1 MKYLHYTSEDF
12 ALDEQFQQWVLNPNA
27 DTNQFWKEW
36 LATNPQ
42 KQKEVSDA
50 IELIKLVGLSED
62 HTANTHYLEVW
73 NELKQNSE
81 RNSRVSRPVWKYA
94 AACIGIGMLIVVGLW
109 WKYST
114 LPEKDKLL
122 TYKTGYG
129 QTKSIQLPDGSR
141 ITLNTNSKVYLSAQD
156 WNKQSERT
164 VYIDGEA
171 FFEVAHTP
179 DHKRFIVNT
188 PHKLNIEVLGTKFN
202 VNARRNQAEVYL
214 QSGKVKLTSNTE
226 NLLLVPGQMAEYN
239 LNDRQ
244 ITVHSV
250 DGKACTAW
258 QNHFFVFDDEP
269 LSKVA
274 ETIEDYFGVKVRIAD
289 QSLAQQ
295 RITARIPQG
304 NIEVLLDILT
314 AMLKIK
320 VIRKNTEIILQQK
333 QF

>member
-1 MKYLHYTSEDF
+1 MKYLYYTSEDF
-12 ALDEQFQQWVLNPNA
+12 ALDEQFQQWVLNPDA
-27 DTNQFWKEW
+27 DTNQFWEEW

-42 KQKEVSDA
+42 KQKEVNDA
-50 IELIKLVGLSED
+50 IELIKLAGLSED
-62 HTANTHYLEVW
+62 HTANTYYLEVW
-73 NELKQNSE
+73 HQLKRNNEQNS
-81 RNSRVSRPVWKYA
+81 RLSLPVWKYA
-94 AACIGIGMLIVVGLW
+94 AACIGIGMLIVAGLW
-109 WKYST
+109 WKYSIS
-114 LPEKDKLL
+114 PEKDELI

-141 ITLNTNSKVYLSAQD
+141 ITLNTNSKVYLYGHH
-156 WNKQSERT
+156 WKRQSERI

-171 FFEVAHTP
+171 FFEVVHTP

-226 NLLLVPGQMAEYN
+226 NLLLAPGQMAEYN
-239 LNDRQ
+239 LSDKQ

-295 RITARIPQG
+295 KITARIPQG
-304 NIEVLLDILT
+304 NIEVLLDVLS
-314 AMLKIK
+314 AMLKIT
-320 VIRKNTEIILQQK
+320 VTRKNTEIILHQK
-333 QF
+333 QV